1 MSTLLTDLVWYW
13 DLSSADA
20 TITDQHSGLSLSRV
34 GTTIT
39 ESTGGPDGGPCI
51 NFGAAAGKYRN
62 ASVAKTVSYDDGFT
76 ANIWVRPTGTAFAA
90 NFVLN
95 HRVQSGSDRYFQMV
109 VRQSSLS
116 ADRVLVT
123 DASQSSRSVDISPQS
138 ALNQWYM
145 LTLVD
150 DGSVLSAYR
159 DGVLEAT
166 SSTVIGARGTGVA
179 DFGIGGSAWDATVVS
194 SVNHYGQLAMAGV
207 WNEPLDTAAITA
219 LYNGG
224 NGRRYADLNIP
235 IGVFPRRRR
244 SRSGGGVL

>member
-1 MSTLLTDLVWYW
+1 MAIRRRAVSEMSTLLTDLVWYW

-62 ASVAKTVSYDDGFT
+62 ASVAKTVS
-76 ANIWVRPTGTAFAA
+76 
-90 NFVLN
+90 
-95 HRVQSGSDRYFQMV
+95 
-109 VRQSSLS
+109 
-116 ADRVLVT
+116 
-123 DASQSSRSVDISPQS
+123 
-138 ALNQWYM
+138 
-145 LTLVD
+145 
-150 DGSVLSAYR
+150 
-159 DGVLEAT
+159 
-166 SSTVIGARGTGVA
+166 
-179 DFGIGGSAWDATVVS
+179 
-194 SVNHYGQLAMAGV
+194 
-207 WNEPLDTAAITA
+207 
-219 LYNGG
+219 G